1 MLRLLSGRKHSV
13 FTGVSVVDPQGRF
26 LTGEDRSDVFFDD
39 LSEAEIDAYVASGEP
54 MDKAGAYA
62 IQGQAALWVR
72 RVEGS
77 PSGVIGL
84 PLEVVRRLLTEAG
97 FPLFQG

>member
-1 MLRLLSGRKHSV
+1 MLRLLSGRQHSV
-13 FTGVSVVDPQGRF
+13 FTGVSVVDPRGRF

-39 LSEAEIDAYVASGEP
+39 LSEADIDAYVASGEP

-84 PLEVVRRLLTEAG
+84 PLEVVRRLLSEAG